1 MSDLLATAFGSLGMM
16 TSVLVSPDGK
26 YEYEAAHGTVQRHY
40 YKYLDGQPTSTNSVA
55 TIFAWTGALR
65 KRGELDGTPDLCAFA
80 DRLEKACIKT
90 VEDGKM
96 TKSLSL
102 ISTCEN
108 PVILNSL
115 DFIKAIRATFD
126 ELG

>member
-1 MSDLLATAFGSLGMM
+1 MKKLISLLLCAALL
-16 TSVLVSPDGK
+16 SVLAV
-26 YEYEAAHGTVQRHY
+26 
-40 YKYLDGQPTSTNSVA
+40 
-55 TIFAWTGALR
+55 GALAETFTG
-65 KRGELDGTPDLCAFA
+65 KANGIGEVTVTL
-80 DRLEKACIKT
+80 T

-115 DFIKAIRATFD
+115 DFIKAIRATLD
-126 ELG
+126 ELL